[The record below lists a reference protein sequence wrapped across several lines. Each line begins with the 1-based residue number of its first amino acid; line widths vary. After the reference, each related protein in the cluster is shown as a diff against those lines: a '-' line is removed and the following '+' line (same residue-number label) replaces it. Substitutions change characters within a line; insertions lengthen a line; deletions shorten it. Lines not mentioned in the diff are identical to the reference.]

1 MVQFGIELGASSH
14 PASGPAAE
22 RPYVRWLPAE
32 SMASFSTEQFLELE
46 SEVWTALVTGDS
58 EADGRL
64 LADEFLGVYGSG
76 FSRREDHVNQLQ
88 NGPTVASF
96 DLSQGRIQVLAE
108 DVVLLS
114 YRAEWTPTSP
124 AGEGEKIREFITSIW
139 RRSDEGWR
147 NIFSQD
153 TAVET

>member
-1 MVQFGIELGASSH
+1 
-14 PASGPAAE
+14 
-22 RPYVRWLPAE
+22 
-32 SMASFSTEQFLELE
+32 MASYSTEQFLELE
-46 SEVWTALVTGDS
+46 SEVWTALATGDA
-58 EADGRL
+58 EADTRL

-76 FSRREDHVNQLQ
+76 FSGKADHAKQLK

-114 YRAEWTPTSP
+114 YCAEWTPLNSV
-124 AGEGEKIREFITSIW
+124 GEGEIVREFITSIW
-139 RRSDEGWR
+139 RRFGGVWR

-153 TAVET
+153 TAAEA